1 MYTVS
6 KKTDHFSFEH
16 NFGKFCPI
24 LIILLLLQTEIICR
38 QNTNWISHFTYSLL
52 LHYLAK
58 MQSQKL
64 LNKSAMHVVIS
75 LLLQSRKFWWYLL
88 LTSLML
94 LHDVA
99 MTSCCCEWY
108 AECLVTTLCSSRTVQ
123 RHTAPWTCNSW
134 TAASRN
140 AKLLCAQ
147 PVASKQFRSQ
157 SCGLRDLGCYAA
169 SCLPQTNPKCGWIE
183 MAAQRCLMQS
193 WTIDF
198 SQGYWPVRRK
208 ISMLKDIHAKGGHF
222 EYSLWTDSV
231 DFVHICYIQCDL
243 FDFYV
248 FNYEI
253 MPATLLFVWQGSTLA
268 DCRCDGRFYGTL
280 CHS

>member
-1 MYTVS
+1 
-6 KKTDHFSFEH
+6 
-16 NFGKFCPI
+16 
-24 LIILLLLQTEIICR
+24 
-38 QNTNWISHFTYSLL
+38 
-52 LHYLAK
+52 
-58 MQSQKL
+58 
-64 LNKSAMHVVIS
+64 MHVVIS

-94 LHDVA
+94 LHDVT

-208 ISMLKDIHAKGGHF
+208 ISMLKEDILSTACELTVLILSISVTF
-222 EYSLWTDSV
+222 NATCLTFTSLITKSCQQRCCSCDKV
-231 DFVHICYIQCDL
+231 VH
-243 FDFYV
+243 
-248 FNYEI
+248 
-253 MPATLLFVWQGSTLA
+253 
-268 DCRCDGRFYGTL
+268 
-280 CHS
+280 